1 MFKSIKRILHWAKG
15 YKKRLYLGFVCS
27 FFATWATAGP
37 VLLAAWA
44 LNQVIEHARGSSVL
58 DPMLPWK
65 CLGGI
70 VALILLR
77 FFFSYWKNRLQE
89 SIGTERAAE
98 QRIEIGDMLK
108 RVSLG
113 YFAKNNIGDILA
125 ALTTELSTLELQSMK
140 MVDSVVNGYIQVLVI
155 ILCMG
160 LFCPSAA
167 LVALIG
173 VLLSAAALGGIGR
186 QSARTAPVGHR
197 AQEDLSGAAVEYIH
211 GLPVVKSFGQEGV
224 SVERFRRACK
234 DNKDIRIKNEF
245 GFVPWNCLHLFF
257 LKAAAVGLVLTAGWQ
272 TMTGAL
278 SLPVLLM
285 AAMFSFTIFGS
296 VEAINDAAHILSV
309 TDSVLDRLE
318 ELEQTEFID
327 QGGTDVTLDH
337 WDISFQHVSFRYGT
351 REVLHD
357 ISFRIP
363 QNTTTAIVGPSG
375 SGKSTICN
383 LLARFYDV
391 NSGQVTV
398 GGHDIRELTC
408 DSLLKNISMVF
419 QTVYLFHDTIRNNI
433 KFGNPNATEDAIIAA
448 AKAARCHEFITALP
462 DGYDTVVGEGG
473 GTLSG
478 GEKQRISIARAML
491 KNAPII
497 ILDEATA
504 SVDPENEHEIQAAIS
519 ALVHGKTII
528 TIAHRLAT
536 IEQADQILVVE
547 DGRIT
552 QQGTHRALIA
562 QEGTYRKF
570 IQIRQ
575 QTEGWR
581 LA

>member
-1 MFKSIKRILHWAKG
+1 MFNSIRRILGWAKN

-27 FFATWATAGP
+27 FFSTWATAGP
-37 VLLAAWA
+37 VVLAAWA
-44 LNQVIEHARGSSVL
+44 LNQVIGDARGIAVL
-58 DPMLPWK
+58 DPGLPWK

-70 VALILLR
+70 VLLIALR

-113 YFAKNNIGDILA
+113 YFAKNNLGDILT

-140 MVDSVVNGYIQVLVI
+140 MVDAVVNGYIQVLVI
-155 ILCMG
+155 LLCVAI
-160 LFCPSAA
+160 FCPAAA
-167 LVALIG
+167 LVAAAG
-173 VLLSAAALGGIGR
+173 VLLSALALRGIGR
-186 QSARTAPVGHR
+186 QSSRTAPVGHK
-197 AQEDLSGAAVEYIH
+197 AQEDLAGAAIEYLH

-224 SVERFRRACK
+224 SVERFRQACK
-234 DNKDIRIKNEF
+234 ENKDIRIKNEF
-245 GFVPWNCLHLFF
+245 GFVPWNCLHLFS
-257 LKAAAVGLVLTAGWQ
+257 LKAASVGLVLTAAWQ
-272 TMTGAL
+272 TMAGGL

-309 TDSVLDRLE
+309 TDSVLNRLE

-327 QGGTDVTLDH
+327 QNGTDRHLDR
-337 WDISFQHVSFRYGT
+337 WDITFDHVSFGYGS

-357 ISFRIP
+357 VSFHIP

-375 SGKSTICN
+375 SGKSTICS
-383 LLARFYDV
+383 LMARFYDV
-391 NSGQVTV
+391 NSGAITV
-398 GGHDIRELTC
+398 GGHDVRELLC

-433 KFGNPNATEDAIIAA
+433 QFGKPEATEAEIIAA
-448 AKAARCHEFITALP
+448 AKAARCHDFIMALP
-462 DGYDTVVGEGG
+462 AGYDTVVGEGG
-473 GTLSG
+473 STLSG

-497 ILDEATA
+497 LLDEATA
-504 SVDPENEHEIQAAIS
+504 SVDPENEHEIQGAIS
-519 ALVHGKTII
+519 ALVHGKTIV

-547 DGRIT
+547 DGRIV
-552 QQGTHRALIA
+552 QQGTHQDLMAA
-562 QEGTYRKF
+562 EGTYRKF

-575 QTEGWR
+575 QAEGWQ